1 MSDDTLLERLA
12 RMEAKQDIILSGHN
26 ACRAEVS
33 MLSEKTV
40 ANEASAKSAHKRIDA
55 MQDAFNKYQDR
66 QLAVLG
72 VSVTAVGIF
81 ATTLTWA
88 LGR

>member
-1 MSDDTLLERLA
+1 MSEDTLLERLA
-12 RMEAKQDIILSGHN
+12 RMEAKQDIILQGHN

-33 MLSEKTV
+33 LLAEKEAAT
-40 ANEASAKSAHKRIDA
+40 AASAKSAHKRLDA
-55 MQDAFNKYQDR
+55 MSESFSKYQDR

-72 VSVTAVGIF
+72 ISVTAVGAF
-81 ATTLTWA
+81 ASILTWA